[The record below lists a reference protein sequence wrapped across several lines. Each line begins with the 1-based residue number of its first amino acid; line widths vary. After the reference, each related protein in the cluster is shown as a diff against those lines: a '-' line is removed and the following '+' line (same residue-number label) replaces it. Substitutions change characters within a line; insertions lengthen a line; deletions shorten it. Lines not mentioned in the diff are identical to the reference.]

1 MYRQKTAVDLIYS
14 KANRVRPNVGM
25 AAGDSSSLVVSRST
39 LESVQGEAA
48 PTIGSALESVE
59 GEAVPTVPEQQE
71 FTSESSSGVEDT
83 SHKRKAEKVSDFE
96 KSAKR
101 TRGKAISTLKVARY
115 TKAPEKISSKL
126 YDLVCSEKYKE

>member
-1 MYRQKTAVDLIYS
+1 MKKLDVRS
-14 KANRVRPNVGM
+14 KNGVFYNGCL
-25 AAGDSSSLVVSRST
+25 S
-39 LESVQGEAA
+39 Q
-48 PTIGSALESVE
+48 
-59 GEAVPTVPEQQE
+59 
-71 FTSESSSGVEDT
+71 SSSGAEDT

-115 TKAPEKISSKL
+115 TKAPEKISSNL